1 MVDEM
6 EKAGHRPHLA
16 NPTEAK
22 KRMGT
27 TNKTDALDAKGLAIL
42 LHNGTLPESW
52 IPPGE
57 LRDRRELLRTRM
69 ALRDLRTSLK
79 HRIHAAIDRY
89 GLAGDQHQRS
99 VRRQGARLH
108 RRHAGQAA
116 P

>member
-22 KRMGT
+22 KRMGK
-27 TNKTDALDAKGLAIL
+27 TNKTDALDGKGLAIL

-57 LRDRRELLRTRM
+57 LRDRRELLRTRV
-69 ALRDLRTSLK
+69 ALRDLRSSLK
-79 HRIHAAIDRY
+79 HRIHTAIDRY
-89 GLAGDQHQRS
+89 GSDATRTSSSRS
-99 VRRQGARLH
+99 S
-108 RRHAGQAA
+108 
-116 P
+116 